1 VKDASQ
7 KSRVESRKKPGS
19 TKPRAAKDGK
29 TRAPLTLPLL
39 VEIGCEE
46 IPARFLSAAQADFGN
61 ALVTALGEARLLP
74 EGPGAAPLFET
85 YATPRRLVALVPR
98 VLEKQTAQVEEVLG
112 PPVKVAIDSEGK
124 PTKAAESF
132 AQKNGVGVKD
142 LARVTTPKG
151 EYLALRKTTQ
161 GLPASQILTE
171 LLPQGILGLSFPK
184 SMYWVAKAGPRF
196 VRPIR
201 WLLALMGEGK
211 QARVIPFEAAGVRS
225 SGSTYGHRT
234 VARGPVRVKGFKEYS
249 TKLRQR
255 KVEID
260 PERRR
265 ERVQTECK
273 VLLEQTK
280 WRVVQD
286 PNLEDWIVNSTE
298 WPKGLVGGFEERF
311 LRLPREIL
319 ITVMRDHQK
328 YFAVEDKAGKLQPMF
343 LTVLNVDG
351 DPKGLIRAGHERV
364 LAARFSDAVFFWK
377 ADQRLSLR
385 DRPAALAGVTYQAQL
400 GSYAEKVRRMVGITG
415 AILSVPQAADPSKA
429 GLLSANE
436 VDLAYRAVHLCKCDL
451 TTQMVFEFPELQGVV
466 GGLYARAQDESP
478 AVAEAIYDHYLPQ
491 SMEDPCPRS
500 VIGAL
505 VSLADKLDSVVS
517 GFAVGLEPTGSSDP
531 FALRRAGN
539 GVVKVLVEL
548 SLPLPLRALVEK
560 AVLQLNVNWNRPQME
575 VFSSLINF
583 FADRLRYYLESAR
596 GFRYDTVRAVMA
608 AGWDVAA
615 DAARRAEALEK
626 MRDSQDFEALS
637 VAAKRIKNI
646 LAKSASAADW
656 QPGEVDAAALEAGEE
671 KELYEAFA
679 EVREGVE
686 QFRQAGEYG
695 KALKAIARLRRP
707 VDRFFD
713 KVLVMTEDA
722 ALRANRLRLLGKLDE
737 LFSGV
742 AHFAEIT
749 SAPQNVGASTKV
761 KVTSEK

>member
-1 VKDASQ
+1 VSRKD
-7 KSRVESRKKPGS
+7 KSRKLKVEGPTKTAGS
-19 TKPRAAKDGK
+19 TKAREASASREK
-29 TRAPLTLPLL
+29 TLPLL

-46 IPARFLSAAQADFGN
+46 IPARFLTPAQTDFGN
-61 ALVTALGEARLLP
+61 ALVNALGEARLLP
-74 EGPGAAPLFET
+74 EGLGAGSLFET
-85 YATPRRLVALVPR
+85 YSTPRRLVALVPH

-112 PPVKVAIDSEGK
+112 PPLRVAFDAEGK

-132 AQKNGVGVKD
+132 AQKNWVGVKD
-142 LARVTTPKG
+142 LARVSTPKG
-151 EYLALRKTTQ
+151 EYLALRKTTK
-161 GLPASQILTE
+161 GLPASQILSE
-171 LLPQGILGLSFPK
+171 LLARVILSLSFPK

-201 WLLALMGEGK
+201 WLLALLGEGK
-211 QARVIPFEAAGVRS
+211 QARVIPFEVAGVTS
-225 SGSTYGHRT
+225 SSLTFGHRT
-234 VARGPVRVKGFKEYS
+234 AAKGPVRVKSFKEYS
-249 TKLRQR
+249 TKLRQL
-255 KVEID
+255 KVEIH

-265 ERVQTECK
+265 ERVRAECK
-273 VLLEQTK
+273 ALLEHTK
-280 WRVVQD
+280 WRVVPD

-311 LRLPREIL
+311 LELPREIL

-328 YFAVEDKAGKLQPMF
+328 YFAVEDRAGKLQPLF

-364 LAARFSDAVFFWK
+364 LAARFSDAEFFWK
-377 ADQRLSLR
+377 ADQRMPLR
-385 DRPAALAGVTYQAQL
+385 DRQAALEGVTYQAQL
-400 GSYAEKVRRMVGITG
+400 GSYAEKVKRMVGIAG
-415 AILSVPQAADPSKA
+415 AILSTPQDGDPSKA
-429 GLLSANE
+429 GLLSSSD
-436 VDLAYRAVHLCKCDL
+436 VPLAYRALQLCKCDL
-451 TTQMVFEFPELQGVV
+451 TTQMVFEFPELQGIV
-466 GGLYARAQDESP
+466 GGLYARAQGESP

-500 VIGAL
+500 VIGAV

-548 SLPLPLRALVEK
+548 SLPLPLRSLVEK
-560 AVLQLNVNWNRPQME
+560 AVLQVNVDWNRPQME
-575 VFSSLINF
+575 VFSSLTNF

-596 GFRYDTVRAVMA
+596 GFRFDTVRAVMT
-608 AGWDVAA
+608 AGWDVPA

-626 MRDSQDFEALS
+626 IRDSEDFEALS
-637 VAAKRIKNI
+637 AAAKRIKNI

-656 QPGEVDAAALEAGEE
+656 RPGEVDAEALEAGEE
-671 KELYEAFA
+671 KALHEAFT
-679 EVREGVE
+679 EVQESADR
-686 QFRQAGEYG
+686 FRQAGEYE
-695 KALKAIARLRRP
+695 KALKAIARLRQP

-713 KVLVMTEDA
+713 KVLVMAQDP
-722 ALRANRLRLLGKLDE
+722 ALRSNRLRLVGKLDE

-742 AHFAEIT
+742 AHFAEIAP
-749 SAPQNVGASTKV
+749 APQNVGASTKV

>member
-1 VKDASQ
+1 VSGKV
-7 KSRVESRKKPGS
+7 KSRESKVER
-19 TKPRAAKDGK
+19 PRGAA
-29 TRAPLTLPLL
+29 RAETGALAGPQTLPLL

-46 IPARFLSAAQADFGN
+46 IPARFLTAAQADFGN
-61 ALVTALGEARLLP
+61 AVVNALGEARLLP
-74 EGPGAAPLFET
+74 EGPGTEPLFET
-85 YATPRRLVALVPR
+85 YSTPRRLVALVPR
-98 VLEKQTAQVEEVLG
+98 VLEKQTTQVEEVLG
-112 PPVKVAIDSEGK
+112 PPVRVAFDAEGK

-132 AQKNGVGVKD
+132 AQKNGVRVPD
-142 LARVTTPKG
+142 LARVGTPKG
-151 EYLALRKTTQ
+151 EYLALRRTTK
-161 GLPASQILTE
+161 GVPASQILSE
-171 LLPQGILGLSFPK
+171 VLPRVILGLSFPK

-201 WLLALMGEGK
+201 WLLALLGEGK
-211 QARVIPFEAAGVRS
+211 QARVIPFEVAGVKA
-225 SGSTYGHRT
+225 SGSTCGHRT
-234 VARGPVRVKGFKEYS
+234 VAKSPVPVKSFKDYS
-249 TKLRQR
+249 TKLRQLN
-255 KVEID
+255 VEID

-265 ERVQTECK
+265 ERVRTECK
-273 VLLEQTK
+273 VLLEQTRC
-280 WRVVQD
+280 RVVPD

-298 WPKGLVGGFEERF
+298 WPRGLVGGFKERF
-311 LRLPREIL
+311 LELPREIL

-328 YFAVEDKAGKLQPMF
+328 YFAVEDKAGGLQPLF

-364 LAARFSDAVFFWK
+364 LAARFSDAEFFWK
-377 ADQRLSLR
+377 ADQRLPLR
-385 DRPAALAGVTYQAQL
+385 DRQAALDGVTYQAQL
-400 GSYAEKVRRMVGITG
+400 GSYAEKVKRMVGIAG
-415 AILSVPQAADPSKA
+415 AILSVPQEGDPEKP

-466 GGLYARAQDESP
+466 GGLYARAQGEPDSVAD
-478 AVAEAIYDHYLPQ
+478 AVYDHYLPQ

-500 VIGAL
+500 VIGAV

-531 FALRRAGN
+531 FALRRAAS

-548 SLPLPLRALVEK
+548 SLPLPLRALAEK
-560 AVLQLNVNWNRPQME
+560 AVLQLNVNWNRPQVE

-583 FADRLRYYLESAR
+583 FGDRLRYYLESVR

-608 AGWDVAA
+608 AGWDVPA
-615 DAARRAEALEK
+615 DAARRAEALERI
-626 MRDSQDFEALS
+626 RDSQDFEALS
-637 VAAKRIKNI
+637 AAAKRIKNI

-656 QPGEVDAAALEAGEE
+656 QPGEVDAAGLQAEEE
-671 KELYEAFA
+671 KALYKAFA
-679 EVREGVE
+679 EVRESAD
-686 QFRQAGEYG
+686 QLRQAAEYE
-695 KALKAIARLRRP
+695 KALKAIAGLRQP

-713 KVLVMTEDA
+713 KVLVMAEDP

-742 AHFAEIT
+742 AHFAEVAP
-749 SAPQNVGASTKV
+749 APQNVGASTKV